1 LKTPISTPTLAKEA
15 YDTLRRLIL
24 SSELQSGERIIVREL
39 CENFGLSPTPF
50 KEALVA
56 LERDGLVT
64 SRPRRGYIVA
74 NPDPTKIANVYEI
87 RAVVEGLAARQ
98 ATEHRTKELIH
109 NLEKVQQ
116 RQREQ
121 WLAED
126 RVGSGDSDLAF
137 HGLLW
142 AASNNDVLQAIAE
155 RFSNQARL
163 IMASVRQRY
172 PRRHEEALDEHDDI
186 IALIAAGHAREAE
199 EAMRNHIIRAAMAL
213 RATSPGDASDVATD
227 E

>member
-1 LKTPISTPTLAKEA
+1 MKTPISTPTLSKEA

-24 SSELQSGERIIVREL
+24 SSELQPGERIIVREL
-39 CENFGLSPTPF
+39 CENYGLSPTPF

-74 NPDPTKIANVYEI
+74 NPDPKKIANVYEI

-98 ATEHRTKELIH
+98 ATEHRSKALIQS
-109 NLEKVQQ
+109 LEKVQQ

-126 RVGSGDSDLAF
+126 RLGSGDSDLAF
-137 HGLLW
+137 HQLLW
-142 AASNNDVLQAIAE
+142 TASSNDVLQAVAE
-155 RFSNQARL
+155 RFSNQAQL
-163 IMASVRQRY
+163 IMASVRLRNPQ
-172 PRRHEEALDEHDDI
+172 RHEEALDEHDEI
-186 IALIAAGHAREAE
+186 IALIAAGHAHQAE
-199 EAMRNHIIRAAMAL
+199 EAMRKHIIRAAMAL
-213 RATSPGDASDVATD
+213 RATSPVDPSDVET
-227 E
+227 EK